1 MRINGL
7 IWVGTAYLLALTGG
21 YFSTTFFLNKSIL
34 FQAFIADVVATFIIY
49 FFSVWKKNSSF
60 YDPYW
65 SIIPPFLA
73 LFWIQKNNIHL
84 GLESILL
91 LSAILFW
98 SIRLTANWIKTWEG
112 LHHEDWRYIDMRNS
126 MGGWFQILGN
136 LGGIHFFPTLIVFF
150 CCMPFMYIG
159 SSTPNLIFLMIGIL
173 ISIIGVLLEII
184 SDHQLHQFRLN
195 NSEKKGIIESG
206 LWKYSRHPNYYGEI
220 LFWWGLYV
228 FGFSYQGFNYLILA
242 PISMTLMFMFASI
255 PWIENKILRTRPEYK
270 DYQKRVHILFPEIT
284 IFKRLIGK

>member
-7 IWVGTAYLLALTGG
+7 IWVASSYFLALSVG
-21 YFSTTFFLNKSIL
+21 YFSTTFFLDRSIL
-34 FQAFIADVVATFIIY
+34 FQVFIADIAATFIIY
-49 FFSVWKKNSSF
+49 FFSVWKNNSSF

-73 LFWIQKNNIHL
+73 FFWIQKNNISL
-84 GLESILL
+84 SIDSILL
-91 LSAILFW
+91 ISAILFW

-112 LHHEDWRYIDMRNS
+112 LHHEDWRYIDMRNK
-126 MGGWFQILGN
+126 MGRWFQILGN

-159 SSTPNLIFLMIGIL
+159 SSKPNMLILFLGIFL
-173 ISIIGVLLEII
+173 SIVGVILEII
-184 SDHQLHQFRLN
+184 SDFQLHQFRQK
-195 NSEKKGIIESG
+195 NSGKKGIIESG

-220 LFWWGLYV
+220 LFWWGMYV

-242 PISMTLMFMFASI
+242 PISMTLMFIFVSI

-284 IFKRLIGK
+284 IFKRLIGR

>member
-7 IWVGTAYLLALTGG
+7 IWVASSYFLALSVG
-21 YFSTTFFLNKSIL
+21 YFSTTFFLDRSIL
-34 FQAFIADVVATFIIY
+34 FQVFIADIAATFIIY
-49 FFSVWKKNSSF
+49 FFSVWKNNSSF

-73 LFWIQKNNIHL
+73 FFWIQKNNISL
-84 GLESILL
+84 SIESILL
-91 LSAILFW
+91 ISAILFW

-112 LHHEDWRYIDMRNS
+112 LHHEDWRYIDMRNK
-126 MGGWFQILGN
+126 MGRWFQILGN

-159 SSTPNLIFLMIGIL
+159 SSKPNMLVLFLGIF
-173 ISIIGVLLEII
+173 ISIVGVILEII
-184 SDHQLHQFRLN
+184 SDFQLHQFRQK
-195 NSEKKGIIESG
+195 NSGKKGIIESG

-220 LFWWGLYV
+220 LFWWGMYV
-228 FGFSYQGFNYLILA
+228 FGFSYQGFNYLIFA
-242 PISMTLMFMFASI
+242 PISMTLMFIFVSI

-284 IFKRLIGK
+284 IFKRLIGR